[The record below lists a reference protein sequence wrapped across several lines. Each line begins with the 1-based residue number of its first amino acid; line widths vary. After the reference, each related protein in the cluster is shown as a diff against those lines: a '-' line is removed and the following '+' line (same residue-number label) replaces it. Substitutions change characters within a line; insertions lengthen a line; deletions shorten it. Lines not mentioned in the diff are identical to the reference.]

1 MRVPFGVE
9 CESAGG
15 RGLAAGCYHR
25 GRRWPEARASAA
37 MATESDRG
45 RAHERRHMVDTQI
58 RARGVR
64 HAGVLRA
71 MAAVPR
77 HEFVPAVSASAAYED
92 RPLPIGYGQTISQ
105 ALHGRGDD
113 RGAGAGGRRPGARG
127 RDRMR
132 LPGGG
137 AGASRGG
144 GRHDRMGARAGG
156 AGRRDAGRTRD
167 CQRAGDGRRRQPR
180 RAGRAFRQ
188 DHRHRRGARPRRARS
203 STSWPSAAG
212 WCCRAARRGTRC

>member
-1 MRVPFGVE
+1 
-9 CESAGG
+9 
-15 RGLAAGCYHR
+15 
-25 GRRWPEARASAA
+25 

-105 ALHGRGDD
+105 PYMVAAMTAALEPAAGD
-113 RGAGAGGRRPGARG
+113 RVLEVGTGCGYQAAVLARLVAEVVTIEWVPELAAQAGAT
-127 RDRMR
+127 
-132 LPGGG
+132 L
-137 AGASRGG
+137 AGLGIANVRV
-144 GRHDRMGARAGG
+144 
-156 AGRRDAGRTRD
+156 T
-167 CQRAGDGRRRQPR
+167 AGDGSRGVPGERFDKIIVTAGAPAAPRPLLDQLAVGGRLVLPRGTPRHQVLTVIRRRETGFDEEERDGCVFVPLL
-180 RAGRAFRQ
+180 GE
-188 DHRHRRGARPRRARS
+188 
-203 STSWPSAAG
+203 AG
-212 WCCRAARRGTRC
+212 W